1 MTYMYKYSHSGKVAI
16 VEEKKRIITFLYYNL
31 KVFRVNT
38 AICVLLI
45 ITSLFFGSFGYE
57 CGFSIFFFLSCL
69 LP

>member
-1 MTYMYKYSHSGKVAI
+1 MRTCKYSQSGKVAI
-16 VEEKKRIITFLYYNL
+16 VEKKNRIITFLYYNL

-57 CGFSIFFFLSCL
+57 CGFSIFFFLSCP